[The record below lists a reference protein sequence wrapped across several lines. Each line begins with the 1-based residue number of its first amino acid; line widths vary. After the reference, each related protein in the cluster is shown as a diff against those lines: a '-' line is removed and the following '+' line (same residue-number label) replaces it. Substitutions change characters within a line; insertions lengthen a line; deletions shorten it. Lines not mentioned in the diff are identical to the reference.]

1 MVSLEQIRAL
11 EARVEKAVVL
21 IDKLRRENAELEQNL
36 AEAYRNEEQLKA
48 ACSELERQAGAASN
62 AAAADAAA
70 VSEAKARSLEL
81 EQKLQDSERRAKDA
95 ELKAA
100 EAEEKLAS
108 AERKAQAA
116 EAESVV
122 YRDRALAAEHH
133 AAELESRAE
142 ELRREQSRIEEG
154 LSSALRKL
162 DDFEDFV
169 MGISVPAHGSETE
182 VAAAPAAEPEVTQPE
197 PEAGDEKV
205 EVVDQSPSTAPAQT
219 DPFRGSGFFPAA
231 PDASDTPPGA
241 DRELDIF

>member
-48 ACSELERQAGAASN
+48 ACSELELKAGAASS

-70 VSEAKARSLEL
+70 VAEAKARSLEL
-81 EQKLQDSERRAKDA
+81 EQKFQSAEQRVKDA

-100 EAEEKLAS
+100 EAEERLAS

-116 EAESVV
+116 EAESVI

-169 MGISVPAHGSETE
+169 MGIS
-182 VAAAPAAEPEVTQPE
+182 APAQAPEAASDAVPRAEPEAVAPE
-197 PEAGDEKV
+197 SEQGDDKV

-219 DPFRGSGFFPAA
+219 DPFRGSGFFP
-231 PDASDTPPGA
+231 DASGPSDVPPGA